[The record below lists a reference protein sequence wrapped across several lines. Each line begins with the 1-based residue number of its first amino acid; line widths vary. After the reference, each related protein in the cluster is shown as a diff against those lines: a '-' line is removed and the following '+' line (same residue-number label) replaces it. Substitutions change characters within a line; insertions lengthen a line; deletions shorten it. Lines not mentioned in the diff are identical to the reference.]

1 MAATPR
7 SHFLPLTLSQPTS
20 IQRARD
26 GSLEARGHSTALNW
40 PESSTDQ
47 LPCERKKLRSLVAAS
62 GGVWAQCFYV
72 SIYKYNLDEAQHTL
86 LGDSF
91 LAALSLSRVFMAR
104 MERSGGDADT
114 LRLVVVGVWLLQGK
128 NI

>member
-1 MAATPR
+1 M
-7 SHFLPLTLSQPTS
+7 FLYINTTWT
-20 IQRARD
+20 
-26 GSLEARGHSTALNW
+26 HSTPL
-40 PESSTDQ
+40 S
-47 LPCERKKLRSLVAAS
+47 
-62 GGVWAQCFYV
+62 
-72 SIYKYNLDEAQHTL
+72 
-86 LGDSF
+86 DSF